1 MLVRIRASI
10 MVSRVRVKVRVRV
23 RVGGHL
29 EETGGEA
36 LKTSCDTVDAGN
48 AGETR

>member
-10 MVSRVRVKVRVRV
+10 MVSRVRVKVRV

-36 LKTSCDTVDAGN
+36 LKTSCDTGDAGN